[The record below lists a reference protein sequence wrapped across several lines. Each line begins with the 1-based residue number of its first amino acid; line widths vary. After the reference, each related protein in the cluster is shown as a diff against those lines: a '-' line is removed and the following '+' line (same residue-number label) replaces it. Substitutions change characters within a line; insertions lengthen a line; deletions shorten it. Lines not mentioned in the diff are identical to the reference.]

1 MLTDGDSDRVAE
13 LIRETAA
20 AELLP
25 RFGNL
30 AAGDV
35 RQKRPGDVVTVAD
48 EAAERRLA
56 VGLAKILP
64 GVPVVGEEAVEK
76 DAGLLDL
83 IARPGE
89 ACWVVDPLDGTA
101 NFAAGRDRFA
111 IIVCLVRDTAPVA
124 GWILDVPRGHLAEA
138 HRGDG
143 ATVDGERV
151 KGREPEEGQGRPL
164 VGYVGYRIIKEF
176 DRQLASQQ
184 RARLGRLSTLSCAGL
199 EYIELLSG
207 RADFNLYRMTKPWD
221 HAAGALMMREAGGGS
236 VQFNGAPYAPS
247 QAMAAG
253 LISSTTTT
261 ALNQARALLEA
272 VQLPLLQPRA
282 S

>member
-1 MLTDGDSDRVAE
+1 MLTDGDSLRVAE

-25 RFGNL
+25 RFRNL
-30 AAGDV
+30 AKSDI

-48 EAAERRLA
+48 EAAEQRLA
-56 VGLAKILP
+56 SGLAKILP
-64 GVPVVGEEAVEK
+64 GIPVVGEEAVEK
-76 DAGLLDL
+76 DPSLLDL

-89 ACWVVDPLDGTA
+89 SCWIVDPLDGTA

-111 IIVCLVRDTAPVA
+111 IIVCLVSDTRPIA

-138 HRGDG
+138 HRDG
-143 ATVDGERV
+143 GVTLDGV
-151 KGREPEEGQGRPL
+151 SVTGKTPDRPL

-176 DRQLASQQ
+176 DRQLGEAQ
-184 RARLGRLSTLSCAGL
+184 RAKLGRLSTLSCAGL

-221 HAAGALMMREAGGGS
+221 HAAGSLMMREAGGGS
-236 VQFNGAPYAPS
+236 IQFNGSAYAPT
-247 QAMAAG
+247 QGLAAG
-253 LISSTTTT
+253 LISSTSNE
-261 ALNQARALLEA
+261 ALDEARALLEA
-272 VQLPLLQPRA
+272 VRLPLLVPKT
-282 S
+282 

>member
-1 MLTDGDSDRVAE
+1 MLTDGDSLRVAE

-25 RFGNL
+25 RFRNL
-30 AAGDV
+30 AKSDI

-48 EAAERRLA
+48 EAAEQRLA
-56 VGLAKILP
+56 TGLAKILP

-76 DAGLLDL
+76 DPSLLDL

-89 ACWVVDPLDGTA
+89 TCWIVDPLDGTA

-111 IIVCLVRDTAPVA
+111 IIVCLVHDTMPIS
-124 GWILDVPRGHLAEA
+124 GWILDVPRNHLAEA
-138 HRGDG
+138 HRDSGVTLDG
-143 ATVDGERV
+143 VSVAGGTPD
-151 KGREPEEGQGRPL
+151 RPL

-176 DRQLASQQ
+176 DRQLGQEQ
-184 RARLGRLSTLSCAGL
+184 RAKLGRLSTLSCAGL

-221 HAAGALMMREAGGGS
+221 HAAGSLMMREAGGGS
-236 VQFNGAPYAPS
+236 VQFNGSPYAPT
-247 QAMAAG
+247 QGLAAG
-253 LISSTTTT
+253 LISSTSNTV
-261 ALNQARALLEA
+261 LNEAKGLLEA
-272 VQLPLLQPRA
+272 VQLPLLAPKP
-282 S
+282 